1 MRRIRIGRGWRWG
14 LALGLVLLLVAGGL
28 FYRSSLEQVA
38 LDAAAGAPATTRY
51 PAPGDTVTSG
61 TRRTRAPGR
70 NRGRRNPSN
79 TRGADGPAVRTIPAA
94 PGGRADAAKVIVGL
108 GDSVPAGANCSGC
121 TTYVD
126 EVGHRFAAAGGDGAV
141 IYNHAVSGYTT
152 GDLLRQLD
160 DGGLK
165 RHLARADLVILTIG
179 ANDLDT
185 GFLTDPACAGEAL
198 LGCYAAE
205 LATVRGDLDR
215 IEATVLAALKPGAR
229 LVVTGYWNVFTDG
242 AVGRAEGAAWVSGSD
257 ALTVRAN
264 ALIEEV
270 TRGRAGTYVEVRPAF
285 RGADG
290 SQDITDLLADD
301 GDHLNAAGHVRMAD
315 VITAALR

>member
-108 GDSVPAGANCSGC
+108 GDSVPAGPRIGRPGRSKLWTRSSACWCVKPSTADWC
-121 TTYVD
+121 
-126 EVGHRFAAAGGDGAV
+126 
-141 IYNHAVSGYTT
+141 
-152 GDLLRQLD
+152 LR
-160 DGGLK
+160 
-165 RHLARADLVILTIG
+165 R
-179 ANDLDT
+179 
-185 GFLTDPACAGEAL
+185 TDPTCL
-198 LGCYAAE
+198 
-205 LATVRGDLDR
+205 
-215 IEATVLAALKPGAR
+215 
-229 LVVTGYWNVFTDG
+229 
-242 AVGRAEGAAWVSGSD
+242 
-257 ALTVRAN
+257 
-264 ALIEEV
+264 
-270 TRGRAGTYVEVRPAF
+270 
-285 RGADG
+285 
-290 SQDITDLLADD
+290 
-301 GDHLNAAGHVRMAD
+301 
-315 VITAALR
+315 